1 MSFSEWEQKVLRLID
16 EKELVDLA
24 VEMGNIYSP
33 TGFEKPMGDFVF
45 DWLKSQGFE
54 PLKQEVVPDR
64 YNVVAS
70 IKGAGKGSSLLFD
83 SHMDSDLGGPGEE
96 LTFPY
101 PDLPQNKSAWVEKDK
116 IFGKPVLNDR
126 GPMAATMMAAKAIRK
141 SGVQLAGDLTV
152 AMVVGE
158 IGNAPVDEFQGT
170 RYLGKGLGSRHLVN
184 HGPIADYALVAETTD
199 FGIAWAEAGVA
210 YIKIRI
216 TGEAIYT
223 PRSHRTERIEDHPNA
238 IVKMA
243 RLIQALEAWAVEY
256 ERENIFHF
264 DGGEMEPKVV
274 IGAIR
279 GGMPYKPYMTSGVC
293 SIYVDVR
300 IPPGKSP
307 VQIKHQLSDV
317 ARSLNMEADIEVYL
331 YRSGYVAK
339 NISEFKKAV
348 ETSHIKV
355 FGKESKPVP
364 PPVTSMW
371 RDINVFNEVGIPS
384 LTYGPTRSLPEEQ
397 DKDKGKFMYK
407 KDLIDVSKIYALTA
421 LDICKVM
428 DAF

>member
-1 MSFSEWEQKVLRLID
+1 MSFSKWEQKALSFID

-33 TGFEKPMGDFVF
+33 TGFETPMGDFVF

-54 PLKQEVVPDR
+54 PVKQEVVPDR

-96 LTFPY
+96 LTFAN
-101 PDLPQNKSAWVEKDK
+101 PDLRQNKSAWVEKDK

-126 GPMAATMMAAKAIRK
+126 GPMAATMMAARAIMK
-141 SGVQLAGDLTV
+141 SGVRLAGDLTV

-184 HGPIADYALVAETTD
+184 HGPITDYALVAETTD

-223 PRSHRTERIEDHPNA
+223 PRSHRTERIENHPNA

-243 RLIQALEAWAVEY
+243 GLIQALEAWAVEY
-256 ERENIFHF
+256 EREN
-264 DGGEMEPKVV
+264 
-274 IGAIR
+274 
-279 GGMPYKPYMTSGVC
+279 
-293 SIYVDVR
+293 
-300 IPPGKSP
+300 
-307 VQIKHQLSDV
+307 
-317 ARSLNMEADIEVYL
+317 
-331 YRSGYVAK
+331 
-339 NISEFKKAV
+339 
-348 ETSHIKV
+348 V
-355 FGKESKPVP
+355 F
-364 PPVTSMW
+364 
-371 RDINVFNEVGIPS
+371 
-384 LTYGPTRSLPEEQ
+384 Y
-397 DKDKGKFMYK
+397 
-407 KDLIDVSKIYALTA
+407 
-421 LDICKVM
+421 
-428 DAF
+428 

>member
-1 MSFSEWEQKVLRLID
+1 VAFSEWEQKVLCLID

-45 DWLKSQGFE
+45 DWLNSQGFE
-54 PLKQEVVPDR
+54 AVNQEVVPER

-70 IKGAGKGSSLLFD
+70 IKGGGKGKSLMLN

-96 LTFPY
+96 LTFAN
-101 PDLPQNKSAWVEKDK
+101 PDLPQNKSAWEEKDK

-126 GPMAATMMAAKAIRK
+126 GPMAATMVAAKAIMN
-141 SGVQLAGDLTV
+141 SGVRLAGDVTI

-158 IGNAPVDEFQGT
+158 IGNAPVDEFQGAQ
-170 RYLGKGLGSRHLVN
+170 YLGKGLGSRHLVN
-184 HGPIADYALVAETTD
+184 HGPLVDYALVAETTD

-243 RLIQALEAWAVEY
+243 GLIQALEAWAVEY
-256 ERENIFHF
+256 ESENIFHF

-307 VQIKHQLSDV
+307 VQVKHQLSDV
-317 ARSLNMEADIEVYL
+317 ARSLNMEADVEIYL
-331 YRSGYVAK
+331 YRSGYVAE

-348 ETSHIKV
+348 EIAHIKV
-355 FGKESKPVP
+355 FGKEPNPVP

-384 LTYGPTRSLPEEQ
+384 LTYGPPRSLPEVQ

-407 KDLIDVSKIYALTA
+407 KDLVDVSKIYALTA
-421 LDICKVM
+421 LDICNVI
-428 DAF
+428 DVS